1 MCASGKATYAKAS
14 RHHLGDIGVGQ
25 RQTTSAKVCTHM
37 TWHVRIE
44 QATSAN
50 GRQHQPRPARIS
62 RGVCASAGRHLR
74 RQRQATSANFYM
86 HLTWPA
92 RFGQA
97 TSANGKRHRPGD
109 IGRGLPALPRPV
121 QIVEPT
127 SAVDCLHRPWP
138 VHIDHSSSGVAFL
151 HLPWPANI
159 GQPTSGVA
167 CPHLSWPAHIAF
179 GLHTT
184 VSQRRT

>member
-1 MCASGKATYAKAS
+1 MCGSNKRRRPMAGSISQDLHASAVACAL
-14 RHHLGDIGVGQ
+14 RLGDICVG
-25 RQTTSAKVCTHM
+25 
-37 TWHVRIE
+37 
-44 QATSAN
+44 
-50 GRQHQPRPARIS
+50 
-62 RGVCASAGRHLR
+62 
-74 RQRQATSANFYM
+74 QRQATSANFYM
-86 HLTWPA
+86 HLTWPV

-97 TSANGKRHRPGD
+97 TSANGRRHRPGD

-167 CPHLSWPAHIAF
+167 CPHLSWPAHI
-179 GLHTT
+179 G
-184 VSQRRT
+184 